1 VADLVALGHDFAVD
15 ATPFKGMPFSG
26 NPTFA
31 GSLDVGG
38 ADADFIIGD
47 VLFDLKTV
55 SDVASSGWRKWL
67 TQIVG
72 YTLLDY
78 DDRWRIRGLALWLPR
93 QRRVIGYPVGL
104 FVLPL
109 ADLVK
114 GRTVDDEGAVAAGL
128 ARLRGGLRD
137 LIGRPIRTSG
147 KSPAWATPTGGVD
160 RSVYPHPVAA
170 TIRTEDG
177 ELHEGLR
184 FRQSN
189 RETILAYA
197 EAVDATLAGDDS
209 LLAQFVDTHGYTL
222 PDGAK
227 RVTVYDLSH
236 RQRYLLTN
244 GDDLR
249 RFAERVEPHE
259 SPPPRR

>member
-1 VADLVALGHDFAVD
+1 MAQLQAVVLVRTAHFLGQVVHADHLICPAVVLALYQ
-15 ATPFKGMPFSG
+15 
-26 NPTFA
+26 
-31 GSLDVGG
+31 L
-38 ADADFIIGD
+38 
-47 VLFDLKTV
+47 
-55 SDVASSGWRKWL
+55 
-67 TQIVG
+67 VG

-114 GRTVDDEGAVAAGL
+114 GRAVDDEGAVAAGL

-147 KSPAWATPTGGVD
+147 KSPAWATPTGDVD

-177 ELHEGLR
+177 ERHEGLR

-209 LLAQFVDTHGYTL
+209 LLARFVDAHGYTL
-222 PDGAK
+222 PGGAK
-227 RVTVYDLSH
+227 RVTVYDMSH
-236 RQRYLLTN
+236 RQRYLLAN

-249 RFAERVEPHE
+249 RFSERVEPHE
-259 SPPPRR
+259 SPSPRR